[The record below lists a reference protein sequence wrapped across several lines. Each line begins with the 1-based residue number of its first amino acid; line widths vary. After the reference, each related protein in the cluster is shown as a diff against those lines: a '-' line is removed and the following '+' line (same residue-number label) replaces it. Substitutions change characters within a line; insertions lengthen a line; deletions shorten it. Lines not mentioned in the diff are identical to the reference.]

1 MTYEELHDLSLVIDS
16 HCDAPTFT
24 MEGKDLNVRSR
35 QGQFDFKR
43 MEEGGVDAVFMAIYT
58 PNGLE
63 PAESVKRALK
73 MISTVNDNVEKSE
86 GEVAMATSVTDILK
100 NKSRG
105 IPSILLGMENADP
118 IMHDLDLLRQF
129 YRMGVRYVTLTHN
142 GNNDVCDSAAAAPH
156 WNGLSDFGK
165 EVVREMNALGMMV
178 DVSHVSD
185 QTFYDVLEVSSKPV
199 IASHS
204 CCRALAESHRN
215 MTDDMIKAL
224 AAKGGVI
231 QINFYPPFLSKEYAD
246 AYAPLEKKYDEAKAA
261 LKAFKARDKEQRKL
275 LKEKVDAALSDIE
288 ALKRPDYRRV
298 VDHIDHVVKLVGVR
312 YVGVGSDF
320 DGIDVAPEGLE
331 DVSKFQNITMELKN
345 RGYSDADVSAIL
357 GGNFMRVMSEICG

>member
-43 MEEGGVDAVFMAIYT
+43 MVEGGVDAVFMAIYT
-58 PNGLE
+58 PNGLPPE
-63 PAESVKRALK
+63 ESVKRALK
-73 MISTVNDNVEKSE
+73 MISTVNDNVEKSD
-86 GEVAMATSVTDILK
+86 GEVALAVSVNDILK

-105 IPSILLGMENADP
+105 IPSILMGMENADP
-118 IMHDLDLLRQF
+118 ILQDLDLLRQF

-142 GNNDVCDSAAAAPH
+142 GSNDVCDSAADAPR

-165 EVVREMNALGMMV
+165 DVVREMNALGMMV

-185 QTFYDVLEVSSKPV
+185 QTFYDVLEVSTKPV

-215 MTDDMIKAL
+215 MTDEMIRAL

-231 QINFYPPFLSKEYAD
+231 QINFYPPFLSTEYAR
-246 AYAPLEKKYDEAKAA
+246 AYAPLEKRYDEAKAA
-261 LKAFKARDKEQRKL
+261 LKAFKARDKEQRKR
-275 LKEKVDAALSDIE
+275 LKDEVEAALKDIE
-288 ALKRPDYRRV
+288 ALERPSYKRV
-298 VDHIDHVVKLVGVR
+298 VDHIDHVVGLVGVKH
-312 YVGVGSDF
+312 VGIGSDF

-331 DVSKFQNITMELKN
+331 DVSRFPNITMELKN
-345 RGYSDADVSAIL
+345 RGYSDADISAIL
-357 GGNFMRVMSEICG
+357 GGNFLRVMSEICG